1 MSGRSVPEARSAY
14 THFCEITT
22 RWMDNDAYRHV
33 NNVVYYS
40 FFDTAVNKLLI
51 ESGLL
56 DLENSPVVGLVVEN
70 RCSYF
75 SSLAFPDRVTVGMRV
90 AHIGTSSIQ
99 YELGVFR
106 NDADLESAHGHF
118 VHVYVDRDSNK
129 PVPLP
134 AEVRAAVSVLQAR

>member
-1 MSGRSVPEARSAY
+1 MSVRPAPEERSAY
-14 THFCEITT
+14 VHFCDITT

-56 DLENSPVVGLVVEN
+56 NLEDSPAVGLVVEN

-75 SSLAFPDRVTVGMRV
+75 SSLAFPDKVTVGMRV
-90 AHIGTSSIQ
+90 AHIGTSSVR
-99 YELGVFR
+99 YELGIFR
-106 NDADLESAHGHF
+106 NAENLESAHGHF

-134 AEVRAAVSVLQAR
+134 ASVRAAVSALQPK